1 MIRRQQPALT
11 GDELQAMLA
20 GGAGDTVAF
29 APAKVSA
36 RTLAETLVA
45 LANARGGVVLLGVTA
60 KGAVQPEVDATRLR
74 ETVAAAGLLADPPL
88 VLPSAQ
94 VITTPD
100 GPVVVVQAPPGLP
113 HVYNLQGTYLTRTAG
128 QNRPLTTPELR
139 RLLLERGDAGFEA
152 QLVDAAT
159 LADLDEPRVLRYLDQ
174 VSFSTTEDLTQALLG
189 RGCVGY
195 GAGPTGAATLMPTV
209 AGLLLFGRDPQ
220 QFVRSAEIICVRYPG
235 NVMGD
240 EFARQDIGG
249 PLADQ
254 LRQAEAFVVSNMR
267 RGMRIRGLTREE
279 TTEYPLPVVREALVN
294 AIAHRDYSI
303 RGEGIR
309 LLMFNNRLEVY
320 SPGRLPGHV
329 TVANLKDERYSRN
342 EALVAVLSDMGFI
355 ERLGYGIDRMITA
368 MEEAGLPPPVF
379 EETAAGFRVTLQS
392 AGTEL
397 VSSRPAEQ
405 PWGHLMLNE
414 RQEQALAF
422 IQSTG
427 RITNSDYQALVPD
440 VSPET
445 IRRDLADLVDRNLL
459 LRIGEK
465 RATYYILK

>member
-20 GGAGDTVAF
+20 AGAGDTVAF

-279 TTEYPLPVVREALVN
+279 TT
-294 AIAHRDYSI
+294 
-303 RGEGIR
+303 
-309 LLMFNNRLEVY
+309 
-320 SPGRLPGHV
+320 
-329 TVANLKDERYSRN
+329 
-342 EALVAVLSDMGFI
+342 
-355 ERLGYGIDRMITA
+355 
-368 MEEAGLPPPVF
+368 
-379 EETAAGFRVTLQS
+379 
-392 AGTEL
+392 
-397 VSSRPAEQ
+397 
-405 PWGHLMLNE
+405 
-414 RQEQALAF
+414 
-422 IQSTG
+422 
-427 RITNSDYQALVPD
+427 
-440 VSPET
+440 
-445 IRRDLADLVDRNLL
+445 
-459 LRIGEK
+459 
-465 RATYYILK
+465 